1 MMNPDNSSRKEVPED
16 SFCSDIKETN
26 NVNDYIINAEEADRL
41 VYCRFGK
48 KHIEDMIKRKNS
60 NISCLNSVPATQSYL
75 INVKKLIE
83 ENNIDGEKKDF
94 SKIKSTNLGKK

>member
-1 MMNPDNSSRKEVPED
+1 
-16 SFCSDIKETN
+16 
-26 NVNDYIINAEEADRL
+26 
-41 VYCRFGK
+41 
-48 KHIEDMIKRKNS
+48 MIKRKNS